1 MTLTL
6 PETTLLEQLLQS
18 PRLPAVAQHLDA
30 LVADEA
36 TRRARFIATVLET
49 EKAEFIN
56 GEKIVQ
62 SPAKL
67 KHTATVGK
75 LLHLIST
82 YVMVHGLGWV
92 GFEKVMVSLTRN
104 DYEPDI
110 CFFAAATADGFH
122 PDQMR
127 FPAPDFVVEVQ
138 PDALLRI
145 DERCGGQSRV
155 TDDGFIEGAPEL
167 VVEISGST
175 VSYDLHAKLNIYRRA
190 GVREY
195 VVWRVYDGA
204 VDWFLLEEGRYVAQ
218 TLDAQGCYHS
228 QVFPGLILP
237 APALLAGALAQVL
250 GAVQQGVQTPEHR
263 AFVQQLL
270 DRTA

>member
-1 MTLTL
+1 MVATRDVATANAAPLHTGQVKPVRRSPLQNGDRLTRVEFERRYAAL
-6 PETTLLEQLLQS
+6 PNLRKAELLEGVVQMPS
-18 PRLPAVAQHLDA
+18 PVHVEHMEADLAVITWLGVYVAMTPCVRGGGDGSVRLDA
-30 LVADEA
+30 D
-36 TRRARFIATVLET
+36 
-49 EKAEFIN
+49 N
-56 GEKIVQ
+56 
-62 SPAKL
+62 
-67 KHTATVGK
+67 
-75 LLHLIST
+75 
-82 YVMVHGLGWV
+82 
-92 GFEKVMVSLTRN
+92 
-104 DYEPDI
+104 
-110 CFFAAATADGFH
+110 
-122 PDQMR
+122 
-127 FPAPDFVVEVQ
+127 EVQ

-204 VDWFLLEEGRYVAQ
+204 VDWFLLDEGRYLAQ
-218 TLDAQGCYHS
+218 PTDAEGCHHS

-237 APALLAGALAQVL
+237 VPALLAGDLAQVL

-263 AFVQQLL
+263 AFVQRLL
-270 DRTA
+270 DLAP

>member
-1 MTLTL
+1 MAATPDVAAAYAAPLHTGQVKPVRRPPLQNGDRLTRAEFERRYAALPNLRKAELIEGVVQMPSPVHVEHMEADLAILGWLSVYVAMT
-6 PETTLLEQLLQS
+6 PCVRGGGDGS
-18 PRLPAVAQHLDA
+18 VRLDA
-30 LVADEA
+30 DNA
-36 TRRARFIATVLET
+36 
-49 EKAEFIN
+49 
-56 GEKIVQ
+56 
-62 SPAKL
+62 
-67 KHTATVGK
+67 
-75 LLHLIST
+75 
-82 YVMVHGLGWV
+82 
-92 GFEKVMVSLTRN
+92 
-104 DYEPDI
+104 
-110 CFFAAATADGFH
+110 
-122 PDQMR
+122 
-127 FPAPDFVVEVQ
+127 VQ

-204 VDWFLLEEGRYVAQ
+204 VDWFLLDEGRYVAQ
-218 TLDAQGCYHS
+218 TPDAQGCYRS

-270 DRTA
+270 DLAA